1 MRSQCTDVL
10 CSVCR
15 SFLSFF
21 RTMRRLFRAGRIFN
35 FYRRTSFFCFGG
47 TRLLRAEVAFPKP
60 FINRG
65 TDISNTFLSL
75 PVVCGPFLF
84 RRFGK
89 RSLSCVSTR
98 FRFRSSYSGFQ
109 IFVLQLF
116 NDGSVLFFRC
126 PERLCP
132 HFASRVGSPSV
143 RGKVS
148 FFVRDRSRNPNLK
161 FLSDKIT

>member
-1 MRSQCTDVL
+1 MFYVR

-21 RTMRRLFRAGRIFN
+21 RTMRRMFRAGPIFN
-35 FYRRTSFFCFGG
+35 FCRRPSFFRFGEIRPSC
-47 TRLLRAEVAFPKP
+47 TEAAFSKP
-60 FINRG
+60 FINRR
-65 TDISNTFLSL
+65 TDISNTFLCL

-89 RSLSCVSTR
+89 RSLSCVPTR
-98 FRFRSSYSGFQ
+98 FRFRLPCLVFQ
-109 IFVLQLF
+109 IFCYQLF
-116 NDGSVLFFRC
+116 TGCSILFFRC
-126 PERLCP
+126 PEHLCP
-132 HFASRVGSPSV
+132 HSVFRIGSLSV

>member
-21 RTMRRLFRAGRIFN
+21 RPMHRLFRAGRIFN
-35 FYRRTSFFCFGG
+35 FYRRTSFFRFGG
-47 TRLLRAEVAFPKP
+47 TRPLRAEVAFPKP

-75 PVVCGPFLF
+75 PVVCGPSLF

-89 RSLSCVSTR
+89 RSLSCLSTR
-98 FRFRSSYSGFQ
+98 FRFRSSCSGLQ

-116 NDGSVLFFRC
+116 NDGCVLFFRC

-143 RGKVS
+143 RRKVS

>member
-1 MRSQCTDVL
+1 MFYVRFAVRFSRFFGRCAAFFAQAVFSIFTVG
-10 CSVCR
+10 R
-15 SFLSFF
+15 RFF
-21 RTMRRLFRAGRIFN
+21 R
-35 FYRRTSFFCFGG
+35 FGG
-47 TRLLRAEVAFPKP
+47 TRPLRAEVAFPKP

-84 RRFGK
+84 RRLGK

-132 HFASRVGSPSV
+132 HFGSRVGSPSV

-148 FFVRDRSRNPNLK
+148 FFVRDRPRNPNLK